1 MGRSKEQCIDAFG
14 GLEFGELEAGDSTR
28 TRRIIE
34 LEKEL
39 RSGIPLEQVEAV
51 VDQLRKLKGLPSD
64 EFDYE
69 PRD

>member
-1 MGRSKEQCIDAFG
+1 MAQATQQD
-14 GLEFGELEAGDSTR
+14 L
-28 TRRIIE
+28 IE
-34 LEKEL
+34 LEKKL